1 MSECIFVLG
10 IVPDTHAHAPAH
22 AQLQQISR
30 QVGAQGEEPRAVLW
44 FLEVVLWISVLHA
57 VVTNTCENL
66 KLQARLPFSLR
77 GGVPFLARERGL
89 ILGKRIVEEA
99 GWGAGDAEEA
109 TRHVAKLSV
118 RLGELEAYR
127 AGR

>member
-1 MSECIFVLG
+1 MSECIFVNG
-10 IVPDTHAHAPAH
+10 IFPDTHAH

-77 GGVPFLARERGL
+77 GGVPFLAREREL
-89 ILGKRIVEEA
+89 IRGKRFVEEA
-99 GWGAGDAEEA
+99 GWGAGLACTQLHA
-109 TRHVAKLSV
+109 LAPSISLNAALSAPSCV
-118 RLGELEAYR
+118 
-127 AGR
+127 

>member
-77 GGVPFLARERGL
+77 GGVPFLAREREL
-89 ILGKRIVEEA
+89 IRGKRFVEEA
-99 GWGAGDAEEA
+99 GWGAGLACRQPRA
-109 TRHVAKLSV
+109 LAPRISLKPALSAPSCV
-118 RLGELEAYR
+118 
-127 AGR
+127 

>member
-1 MSECIFVLG
+1 MSLSECIFVLG
-10 IVPDTHAHAPAH
+10 IVPDTHAH

-99 GWGAGDAEEA
+99 GWGAGLACTQPHA
-109 TRHVAKLSV
+109 LAPSISLNPALSAPSCV
-118 RLGELEAYR
+118 
-127 AGR
+127 

>member
-99 GWGAGDAEEA
+99 GWGAGLACTQPHA
-109 TRHVAKLSV
+109 LAPSISLNPAPSAPSCV
-118 RLGELEAYR
+118 
-127 AGR
+127 

>member
-10 IVPDTHAHAPAH
+10 IVPDTHAH

-66 KLQARLPFSLR
+66 KLQARLPFPCAGASL
-77 GGVPFLARERGL
+77 F
-89 ILGKRIVEEA
+89 
-99 GWGAGDAEEA
+99 
-109 TRHVAKLSV
+109 
-118 RLGELEAYR
+118 
-127 AGR
+127 